1 MIRNR
6 GLRGQG
12 NLKLKETINLQKL
25 TALQKKMRYLLY
37 TVILFYKAL
46 FKFTGKQMK
55 LISFSAF

>member
-46 FKFTGKQMK
+46 FKFTGK
-55 LISFSAF
+55 